1 MRNRVYYRKQRN
13 PDYKI
18 GKDNNMHFVYIIL
31 RSKEVGYL
39 KRNGNVTWIDNGDQ
53 KLRDAGHDPYEIA
66 LKGIDTF

>member
-66 LKGIDTF
+66 LKGLDTF